1 MTKDIYSA
9 RRSTMAKCPS
19 LKADKLKEEA
29 NDLYKARQRLEDGL
43 IQAYENKKLKSKNMI
58 KRAEAL
64 IAQRNEEKSKN
75 STS

>member
-1 MTKDIYSA
+1 MSKDIYSS

-29 NDLYKARQRLEDGL
+29 NTLYKVRKEQEDQL
-43 IQAYENKKLKSKNMI
+43 LQAYEKKKLKSKNMI
-58 KRAEAL
+58 RRAEAL
-64 IAQRNEEKSKN
+64 IAQRNEEKFKN